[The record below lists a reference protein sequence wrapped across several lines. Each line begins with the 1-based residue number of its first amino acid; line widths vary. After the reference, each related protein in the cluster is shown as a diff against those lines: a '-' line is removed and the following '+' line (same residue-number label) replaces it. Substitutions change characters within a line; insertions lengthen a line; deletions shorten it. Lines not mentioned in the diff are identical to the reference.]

1 MNNKIVKVKNW
12 ILTSFQFITVGLLV
26 FAIVLILKQQ
36 NDISILKSRLN
47 NIENNT
53 DNLSSEIDDIKSKLD
68 DVESNLSS
76 EIDDVK
82 RTVRIW
88 SN

>member
-1 MNNKIVKVKNW
+1 MNINFTNFKNW
-12 ILTSFQFITVGLLV
+12 ILASFQFLTVGLLV
-26 FAIVLILKQQ
+26 FLIFLIIKQQ
-36 NDISILKSRLN
+36 NDIRVLKSQLSN
-47 NIENNT
+47 VENNT

-82 RTVRIW
+82 RTVRIR